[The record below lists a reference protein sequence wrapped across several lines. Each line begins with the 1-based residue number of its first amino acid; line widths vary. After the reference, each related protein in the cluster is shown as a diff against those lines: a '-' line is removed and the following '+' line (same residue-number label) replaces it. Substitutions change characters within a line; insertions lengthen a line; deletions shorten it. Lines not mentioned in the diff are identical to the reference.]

1 MKKMIIV
8 TIIVIILYYLNI
20 SLMFGNFNIYL
31 WNGIQKAL
39 FIIMPILALILYQ
52 IMEIWKEIK

>member
-20 SLMFGNFNIYL
+20 SLMFRNFNIYL

>member
-1 MKKMIIV
+1 
-8 TIIVIILYYLNI
+8 
-20 SLMFGNFNIYL
+20 MFGNFNIYL